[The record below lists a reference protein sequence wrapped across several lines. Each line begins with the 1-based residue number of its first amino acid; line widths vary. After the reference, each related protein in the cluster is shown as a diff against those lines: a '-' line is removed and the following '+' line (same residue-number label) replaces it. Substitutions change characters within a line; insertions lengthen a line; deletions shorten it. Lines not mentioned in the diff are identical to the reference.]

1 MQEQSPERTWD
12 HRKKAVMGSER
23 ENTAPTYLVRGSPA
37 IHQRALEID
46 GRLVL
51 KGMKTGLGI
60 KRPEF
65 TPNPATR

>member
-1 MQEQSPERTWD
+1 
-12 HRKKAVMGSER
+12 MGSER